1 MTNIQ
6 DIIVNR
12 HPEKSKYTSIKR
24 ENLWNSYYDHAQ
36 QFKEIYYKT
45 SKREKFQLRNKNYE
59 RYK

>member
-36 QFKEIYYKT
+36 QFKEIWLSLLYSELK
-45 SKREKFQLRNKNYE
+45 SM
-59 RYK
+59 